1 MMTKKTD
8 ILLAHPAHF
17 MALGFGSGLAVV
29 GPGTVG
35 TLWAWAFYV
44 IMDYCLAPPQIA
56 GVILVSL
63 LMGWWACTVTAD
75 HMGVSDPSSIVWD
88 EIVAFWIILLVWMP
102 AGFGGQCM
110 AFVLFRFFDIAK
122 PGPVGWCDRLFKG
135 GGYRGGFGIMLDD
148 LVAAFLTLLVLAL
161 WQATHLS

>member
-1 MMTKKTD
+1 M
-8 ILLAHPAHF
+8 
-17 MALGFGSGLAVV
+17 
-29 GPGTVG
+29 G
-35 TLWAWAFYV
+35 TLWAWASYV
-44 IMDYCLAPPQIA
+44 IMDYCLATPQIA
-56 GVILVSL
+56 GIILVSL

-75 HMGVSDPSSIVWD
+75 HMGVSDPSAIVWD
-88 EIVAFWIILLVWMP
+88 EVVAFWIIMLVWMP

>member
-44 IMDYCLAPPQIA
+44 IMDYCLATPQIA

>member
-1 MMTKKTD
+1 
-8 ILLAHPAHF
+8 
-17 MALGFGSGLAVV
+17 
-29 GPGTVG
+29 
-35 TLWAWAFYV
+35 
-44 IMDYCLAPPQIA
+44 
-56 GVILVSL
+56 
-63 LMGWWACTVTAD
+63 
-75 HMGVSDPSSIVWD
+75 MGVSDPSAIVWD
-88 EIVAFWIILLVWMP
+88 EVVAFWIIMLVWMP